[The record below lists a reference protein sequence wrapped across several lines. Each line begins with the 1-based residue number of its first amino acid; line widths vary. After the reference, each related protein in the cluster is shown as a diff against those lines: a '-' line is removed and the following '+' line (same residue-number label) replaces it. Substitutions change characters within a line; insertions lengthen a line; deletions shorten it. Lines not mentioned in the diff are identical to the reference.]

1 MAWVKRYNAEAKA
14 KVNAYKMLKKSI
26 QLIKAKLEKNIDN
39 ISRGKNSIEFTV
51 NETYNLEGEY
61 LIPYQ
66 NKRDDYLDKLNN
78 LIGEYNCFAM
88 DIDQIVSQCNSKITY
103 WESRIYKDVWVP
115 DPEPDPLKNRGRYN
129 RYDNC

>member
-1 MAWVKRYNAEAKA
+1 MAWVRKYNAEAKA
-14 KVNAYKMLKKSI
+14 KVNAYEMLKKSI

-39 ISRGKNSIEFTV
+39 ISHGKKSIEFTV

-88 DIDQIVSQCNSKITY
+88 DIDQVVSQCNSKITY

-115 DPEPDPLKNRGRYN
+115 DPEPDPLKNRGGYN